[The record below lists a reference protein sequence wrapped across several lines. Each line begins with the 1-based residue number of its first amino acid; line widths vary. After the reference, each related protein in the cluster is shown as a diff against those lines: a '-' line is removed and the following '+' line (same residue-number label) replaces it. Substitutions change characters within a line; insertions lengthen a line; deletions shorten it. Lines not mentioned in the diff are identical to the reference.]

1 MAEKLSE
8 DQDFEALA
16 DIADAHRRPAE
27 IGFQLDPEYARMTKR
42 EQKRYRKY
50 AMKQLNRQLSGAN
63 AELRDARAAAKE
75 TSRAQAKSA
84 ADIERKL
91 KERAKEAKRRDRANR
106 AKRDRADNTADALGY
121 NLMYAN
127 GIAEVEDGY
136 YSETLEF
143 SDITYQSARDDDQ
156 KTILATLCDVLNYFS
171 PDAHVQFGVINTPL
185 RAEEVSSRKFY
196 DAGAQAND
204 VLREDAEVMNEI
216 LSDKMRQGVSN
227 IRRRRFV
234 TIGVHA
240 TDPEDA
246 YRRLSRINTDL
257 AQNFEQIRCPL
268 HVLTGCERLEF
279 MHSVLRPDRAFDFSY
294 DDLSCY
300 AGDSTRDA
308 IAPMAMDFAPDGATT
323 YFKMDGKYC
332 QALVMRKFDSPLDDK
347 VVAKLVDMPMPIEVT
362 WHIQP
367 YEKAEAINFVKVRRA
382 WIDKEIIEEQ
392 KKAVKQG
399 YDYSILPSE
408 VAYSRDETD
417 DLLNMLQGQQ
427 QNLFDFS
434 GLIYTWADDPEQ
446 LTEQVLQIIDV
457 AGASGVHVELL
468 EYRQRQALP
477 SVLPLASNHIEVSRP
492 MTTAETCIFVPFATQ
507 ELDQAGGSWYYQN
520 RLSNN
525 LVFGNR
531 ANLAS
536 PVGFIAGKTGSGK
549 GFFAK
554 NEIEGT
560 LLSKPNDQVIIF
572 DRAGEYRLLVEHAQ
586 GTYATFGVGYDAH
599 LNPLGMGGLE
609 NRDWGTQVTFKADA
623 MIAQAAA
630 ASSESGVAFS
640 EEESSIIQRCVEN
653 VFRRWR
659 EGGMGGREPILS
671 DYYEEL
677 RRQPEPIAA
686 DIALRYERYVQGY
699 SAFFNHPTDIDLDAR
714 VVGLNFKE
722 VPDSM
727 LVFALIS
734 FCETVRFIMYR
745 NFEQGRRTWLY
756 IEEMESLFKY
766 PSVLNYFRRFSNEC
780 RKFGMYLTG
789 ITQSTESMIRNA
801 DANAIVKNSDFI
813 MLLKQSKEDRD
824 YWAEARGL
832 SHAEC
837 GYIDDSAKRGWGL
850 LLFGDAR
857 IPIKGDF
864 PKDNHLYELFSTDPN
879 EWEEKQARGD
889 ASAKETTGGEFRRRK
904 RVRGRKKKTEG
915 AGGAVGDTASGPA
928 SGGANGP
935 ER

>member
-1 MAEKLSE
+1 MSRNRNSGGDDIRSE
-8 DQDFEALA
+8 EFGELKSLGNA
-16 DIADAHRRPAE
+16 RRSPSE
-27 IGFQLDPEYARMTKR
+27 VGFNIDPEYARMSPR
-42 EQKRYRKY
+42 EQKRYVKKVRQDLDRELAEVKSSMKDVKAEQKELARK
-50 AMKQLNRQLSGAN
+50 
-63 AELRDARAAAKE
+63 RAA
-75 TSRAQAKSA
+75 SA
-84 ADIERKL
+84 ADIERTL
-91 KERAKEAKRRDRANR
+91 RERASASKKRDKQNKVKRSRAN
-106 AKRDRADNTADALGY
+106 NTADALGY

-127 GIAEVEDGY
+127 GICEVEEGFF
-136 YSETLEF
+136 SETLEF
-143 SDITYQSARDDDQ
+143 DDITYQSARDDDQ
-156 KTILATLCDVLNYFS
+156 KNILATLCDVYNYFS
-171 PDAHVQFGVINTPL
+171 SDTVVQFSVINTPL
-185 RAEEVSSRKFY
+185 REQEVRTRQFY
-196 DAGAQAND
+196 DADAQAND
-204 VLREDAEVMNEI
+204 VLREDAEVMNEV
-216 LSDKMRQGVSN
+216 LTEKMAQGVSN
-227 IRRRRFV
+227 IRRRRFITV
-234 TIGVHA
+234 GVHA
-240 TDPEDA
+240 NDPEDA
-246 YRRLSRINTDL
+246 YRRLSRINTDI
-257 AQNFEQIRCPL
+257 AGNFEQIRCKLKPL
-268 HVLTGCERLEF
+268 DGCERLNV
-279 MHSVLRPDRAFDFSY
+279 MSSLLRPSRPFSFSY

-300 AGDSTRDA
+300 ACDSTKDA
-308 IAPMAMDFAPDGATT
+308 IAPMSMDFKPDGAST
-323 YFKMDGKYC
+323 YFKMDDMYC
-332 QALVMRKFDSPLDDK
+332 QALVMRKYDSPLEDK

-362 WHIQP
+362 WHLKP
-367 YEKAEAINFVKVRRA
+367 YDKAEAINFVKSKRTFISAEV
-382 WIDKEIIEEQ
+382 ISEQ
-392 KKAVKQG
+392 KKAVRQG

-408 VAYSRDETD
+408 LSYSQDEAD
-417 DLLNMLQGQQ
+417 DLLAMLQGQQ

-434 GLIYTWADDPEQ
+434 GLIYTWAETPEE

-468 EYRQRQALP
+468 DYRQRQALP
-477 SVLPLASNHIEVSRP
+477 SVLPLASNHIEISRP
-492 MTTAETCIFVPFATQ
+492 MTTAEACIFVPFATQ
-507 ELDQAGGSWYYQN
+507 ELDQEGGSWYYQN

-586 GTYATFGVGYDAH
+586 GTYATFGVGFDAH

-609 NRDWGTQVTFKADA
+609 GRDFGTQVAFKADA

-630 ASSESGVAFS
+630 ASSESGAMFS
-640 EEESSIIQRCVEN
+640 EEEQSIIQRCVEN
-653 VFRRWR
+653 IYRRWR
-659 EGGMGGREPILS
+659 DGGMGGREPILS

-677 RRQPEPIAA
+677 RRQPEPVAQ

-789 ITQSTESMIRNA
+789 ITQSTESMIRNQ

-824 YWAEARGL
+824 YWANARGL
-832 SHAEC
+832 SRAEC

-879 EWEEKQARGD
+879 EWEEKKARGD
-889 ASAKETTGGEFRRRK
+889 ASAKETSGGEFRRR
-904 RVRGRKKKTEG
+904 RRSRGRKKKADNG
-915 AGGAVGDTASGPA
+915 A
-928 SGGANGP
+928 
-935 ER
+935 E